1 MKKIILITMLMS
13 AVFAQS
19 DCNESNWQEYY
30 NSEGR
35 DMTDCDFSGVN
46 LEGAD
51 LTGADLRGADF
62 TYATDIVTAASIN
75 YTGTARSEEGLNLGD
90 ESNIING
97 NGLAG
102 GLGGLLPDGSNIGT
116 LTHDA
121 VTFTAPGNAWA
132 TIDAGGGDWFTVGEN
147 DGTVIFDFDLGG
159 SFEIDSIAV
168 WGYHFGA
175 ANGNSISDITLDFST
190 DGGGTTN
197 SSQMVGVPF
206 PGTFNL
212 ATIVGLTPT
221 HANFVTMTV
230 NDNHFG
236 GPGGGDRVGIAEIHF
251 TGANLS
257 PANLKKANL
266 SEADLRG
273 ANLTGVNL
281 SMADLSRA
289 NLEGVI
295 SSMIRGVPDN
305 LPEGWSL
312 VDGTLIK

>member
-1 MKKIILITMLMS
+1 MRATILSLFVLS
-13 AVFAQS
+13 ALV
-19 DCNESNWQEYY
+19 Y
-30 NSEGR
+30 N
-35 DMTDCDFSGVN
+35 DV
-46 LEGAD
+46 
-51 LTGADLRGADF
+51 
-62 TYATDIVTAASIN
+62 ATADIVTAASIN
-75 YTGTARSEEGLNLGD
+75 YTGTASEEGLNLGD

-132 TIDAGGGDWFTVGEN
+132 TIDAGSGGGDWFTVGEN

-197 SSQMVGVPF
+197 SSQTVGVPL

-212 ATIVGLTPT
+212 ATVVGLTPT

-251 TGANLS
+251 TGTAVPEPSSLALLS
-257 PANLKKANL
+257 AGGFGL
-266 SEADLRG
+266 
-273 ANLTGVNL
+273 
-281 SMADLSRA
+281 
-289 NLEGVI
+289 I
-295 SSMIRGVPDN
+295 FIRRRK
-305 LPEGWSL
+305 
-312 VDGTLIK
+312 TRT